1 MKSHELLE
9 AVGGIDESFVQEC
22 LEEEKE
28 KNLPEKKKNKWLK
41 WGLAGVT
48 LLAVAA
54 VVILIFRRKELTEE
68 EILRLPVSPSE
79 GCFVYDPGNAR
90 EAVGYADYVF
100 TGKLVSY
107 DGVHYDHTIPL
118 SEYTVQ
124 VLENIKGSL
133 VTSRPIHVVKDGGVM
148 KDHKSVSIWSG
159 DSLPESGKTYIF
171 LGSAGPDGTIMISGP
186 NSNVEITG
194 NDPKIEEY
202 KDAYKNEV
210 VYERERYRAA
220 DGERTSKD
228 SISDNKMSDKLGVSM
243 DMSIAEHYHTDR
255 EDVSF
260 SAAESD
266 VLQVSEENGLT
277 SVYAWVFYA
286 EYSFEGGSVKE
297 EYSEGGPV
305 VIIFDTSSGGS
316 NSTSYKVTEF
326 WEPGEGD
333 SFEEDI
339 KARFPQI
346 LWDRALDMTVI
357 DSLRE
362 KCIEQAWDYHEEMHS
377 ENVLYIPGPISD
389 YVATEQK
396 DLNKLADVV
405 LIGTVKE
412 EKGTYVGT
420 NLLPI
425 TGVKV
430 KVEKLFKG
438 DAKGDAD
445 ELNVEYYGGK
455 VPFPEYAAGM
465 TKEQIKKAFP
475 DLEEEQY
482 ANTMVSLND
491 ELSIHA
497 HLEKERTY
505 LFFLSYDEEKNT
517 YFVLCGGYGAREYDG
532 ENVYDPDLKKYVPI
546 KLQ

>member
-1 MKSHELLE
+1 M
-9 AVGGIDESFVQEC
+9 
-22 LEEEKE
+22 
-28 KNLPEKKKNKWLK
+28 
-41 WGLAGVT
+41 
-48 LLAVAA
+48 
-54 VVILIFRRKELTEE
+54 
-68 EILRLPVSPSE
+68 
-79 GCFVYDPGNAR
+79 
-90 EAVGYADYVF
+90 
-100 TGKLVSY
+100 
-107 DGVHYDHTIPL
+107 
-118 SEYTVQ
+118 
-124 VLENIKGSL
+124 
-133 VTSRPIHVVKDGGVM
+133 
-148 KDHKSVSIWSG
+148 
-159 DSLPESGKTYIF
+159 
-171 LGSAGPDGTIMISGP
+171 
-186 NSNVEITG
+186 
-194 NDPKIEEY
+194 
-202 KDAYKNEV
+202 
-210 VYERERYRAA
+210 
-220 DGERTSKD
+220 
-228 SISDNKMSDKLGVSM
+228 
-243 DMSIAEHYHTDR
+243 
-255 EDVSF
+255 
-260 SAAESD
+260 
-266 VLQVSEENGLT
+266 
-277 SVYAWVFYA
+277 
-286 EYSFEGGSVKE
+286 
-297 EYSEGGPV
+297 
-305 VIIFDTSSGGS
+305 
-316 NSTSYKVTEF
+316 TEF

-362 KCIEQAWDYHEEMHS
+362 KCIEQAWDYHEEMYS

-430 KVEKLFKG
+430 KAEKLFKG